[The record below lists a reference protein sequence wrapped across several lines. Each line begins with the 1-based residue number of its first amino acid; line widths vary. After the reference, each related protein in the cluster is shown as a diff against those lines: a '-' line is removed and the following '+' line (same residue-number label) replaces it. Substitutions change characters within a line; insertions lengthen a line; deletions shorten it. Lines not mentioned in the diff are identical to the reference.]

1 MDVKAIAEQVMAAVG
16 EAPEKAQEFIADPKG
31 AIEQLTGH
39 ALDEGQIAEVVE
51 HVKSMIAEGGA
62 GLEGLDLGAIGES
75 SVASW
80 ARALRSAASSAGYSE
95 RRSRGFSACQST
107 MTTSGFERST
117 MARASMEAPR

>member
-51 HVKSMIAEGGA
+51 HVKSMITEGGA
-62 GLEGLDLGAIGES
+62 GLEGLDLGAIGEKLGGLVGEGS
-75 SVASW
+75 P
-80 ARALRSAASSAGYSE
+80 LGGLLGGIFGKKE
-95 RRSRGFSACQST
+95 
-107 MTTSGFERST
+107 
-117 MARASMEAPR
+117 